1 VHSRPPLYIA
11 SMDKRADNFNY
22 FINFDLCVTCT
33 VMVVASFGFAAYNIA
48 MHEHVHP
55 RHDLPYQHIRTK
67 PYPWKCSDCNL
78 FEGECWKECKA
89 SM

>member
-1 VHSRPPLYIA
+1 
-11 SMDKRADNFNY
+11 MDKRADNFIY